1 MSNVKLSSENSNNWL
16 MMPKLKVT
24 MTRRESQCLKNPSL
38 TMKHYI
44 TRGKPIFK
52 PLKLNILLLT
62 KLTLIYF
69 NNTIIANIR
78 TINGN
83 TIS

>member
-1 MSNVKLSSENSNNWL
+1 MSNVKLSSKNSNNWL
-16 MMPKLKVT
+16 VMPKLKVT
-24 MTRRESQCLKNPSL
+24 MTQRESQCLKKPSL

-44 TRGKPIFK
+44 PRGKPIFK

-69 NNTIIANIR
+69 NN
-78 TINGN
+78 
-83 TIS
+83 